1 VPAPTRIVLSEQ
13 HQRQIFDHCL
23 AERPNEACGLV
34 AGRGERVQ
42 QVYPARN
49 REQSP
54 VRYEVEPADLLRIF
68 KAIDEADQDL
78 LGIFHSHV
86 YTQAYPS
93 QTDVRLAYYPDA
105 IYFLVSLANERQPV
119 LKGYTIVNGKIDEI
133 EVLVEP

>member
-1 VPAPTRIVLSEQ
+1 MAAPTRIVLTER
-13 HQRQIFDHCL
+13 QRREIFEHCL
-23 AERPNEACGLV
+23 AERPNEACGLL
-34 AGRGERVQ
+34 AGRGERVE

-49 REQSP
+49 KEQSP
-54 VRYEVEPADLLRIF
+54 VRYEVEPVDLLRIF
-68 KAIDEADQDL
+68 KAIDEADQEL

-119 LKGYTIVNGKIDEI
+119 LRGYTIVDGKIDEI
-133 EVLVEP
+133 EILVEP